1 MSTEECTDLAGEPG
15 QPSERRGQRSV
26 LVIEDEQP
34 LRRSL
39 SAMLCINTYE
49 VQEAATAQQG
59 LELLGRKPFDI
70 VLLDLGLPDLD
81 GVELTQRVRLW
92 TQVPILVLS
101 GREHE
106 TDKIRALDAG
116 ADDYLTKPFAVGEL
130 LARMRVA
137 LRRGSAPRRDEPG
150 EPAVT
155 VGELRVDI
163 AHRQVF
169 RDKVEVR
176 LTPREYRL
184 LLALLQRA
192 GQVATHRQLLT
203 EVWGPE
209 YVEHVHYLR
218 VYMAQLRQK
227 LERDPNRPRLLR
239 TEPGVGYRLKSD

>member
-1 MSTEECTDLAGEPG
+1 MSTEERTDLAGEPG
-15 QPSERRGQRSV
+15 QPSALRGQRSV
-26 LVIEDEQP
+26 LIIEDEQP

-39 SAMLCINTYE
+39 SAMLSVNAYE
-49 VQEAATAQQG
+49 VEEAATAQQG
-59 LELLGRKPFDI
+59 LALLAQRAFDL

-81 GVELTQRVRLW
+81 GVELTQRARTW

-137 LRRGSAPRRDEPG
+137 LRHGSTRLADPAEPT
-150 EPAVT
+150 VT
-155 VGELRVDI
+155 VGPLRVDL
-163 AHRQVF
+163 AQRQIF
-169 RDKVEVR
+169 RNGVEVR
-176 LTPREYRL
+176 LAPREYRL
-184 LLALLQRA
+184 LLALLRRA
-192 GQVATHRQLLT
+192 GQVATHKQLLA

-227 LERDPNRPRLLR
+227 LEKDPNRPRLLR

>member
-1 MSTEECTDLAGEPG
+1 MSTEDRTDLTGEPG
-15 QPSERRGQRSV
+15 QPSAQRGQRSV
-26 LVIEDEQP
+26 LIIEDEQP

-39 SAMLCINTYE
+39 SAMLCVNTYE

-92 TQVPILVLS
+92 TQVPIIVLS

-130 LARMRVA
+130 LARLRVA
-137 LRRGSAPRRDEPG
+137 LRHSARAQGSGDPVFVAGDLCVDLARRVVLRGGA
-150 EPAVT
+150 
-155 VGELRVDI
+155 
-163 AHRQVF
+163 
-169 RDKVEVR
+169 EVH
-176 LTPREYRL
+176 LTPIEYRIL
-184 LLALLQRA
+184 TALVQNA
-192 GQVATHRQLLT
+192 GKVVTHKQLLT
-203 EVWGPE
+203 TVWGPKH
-209 YVEHVHYLR
+209 VEEVHYLR

-227 LERDPNRPRLLR
+227 LEADSNRPRLLL
-239 TEPGVGYRLKSD
+239 TEAGVGYRLKSE

>member
-1 MSTEECTDLAGEPG
+1 MSTEERTDRAGEPG
-15 QPSERRGQRSV
+15 QPSARQGQRSV
-26 LVIEDEQP
+26 LIIEDEQP

-39 SAMLCINTYE
+39 SAMLCVNRYV

-59 LELLGRKPFDI
+59 LEFLGQQPFDI

-92 TQVPILVLS
+92 TQVPIIVLS

-106 TDKIRALDAG
+106 ADKIRALDAG

-137 LRRGSAPRRDEPG
+137 LRHSSPRLA
-150 EPAVT
+150 EPAEPVVA
-155 VGELRVDI
+155 VGELRVDL

-169 RDKVEVR
+169 RDGVEVR

-192 GQVATHRQLLT
+192 GQVATHKQLLS

-209 YVEHVHYLR
+209 FVEHVHYLR

-227 LERDPNRPRLLR
+227 LEKDPNRPRLLR

>member
-15 QPSERRGQRSV
+15 QPSARRGQPSV
-26 LVIEDEQP
+26 LIIEDEQP

-39 SAMLCINTYE
+39 SAMLCVNSYE

-59 LELLGRKPFDI
+59 LELLRREPFDI

-137 LRRGSAPRRDEPG
+137 LRHGRNRHAD
-150 EPAVT
+150 PAVP
-155 VGELRVDI
+155 VVAMGEVRIDL
-163 AHRQVF
+163 ALRQVF
-169 RDKVEVR
+169 RNGVEVR

-184 LLALLQRA
+184 LLVLLQRS
-192 GQVATHRQLLT
+192 GQVATHKQLLT